1 MSNAKVT
8 TADLAKVLQ
17 KKAKITEDE
26 AKKFVNAYFNLIA
39 EGIKAEDDFFINK
52 FGTFKKQLK
61 KGRTGRNPSTGE
73 AIKIPSRYNV
83 IFNAAS
89 NVAKRVNK
97 PYANLKAKV
106 IEEPI
111 VVEKEKPVALKE
123 KIVVQEKPIVVQEK
137 TQKKP
142 TPKKIVVQK
151 EEDTIPEIEEPI
163 AFIEKPVAQ
172 KKTEIIK
179 VERKDAPKAA
189 PQTKPKLEPQ
199 KSVTLP
205 ATSEPKVVR
214 EIIREVRQPIVNN
227 VVPPITQRIVTQTEH
242 GPKVSEQ
249 VIERQVIREQIIEQQ
264 INKQSLPEESSKLY
278 RGEYNNT
285 NTEADEGAVA
295 RCWFIAGIAVVCT
308 IIVVAIL
315 FFVIF
320 GSQRDVIV
328 NEKYQTST
336 VQQQISDLAQI
347 NSIMPNAYEEIATL
361 QYGEPK
367 LWPYIYEA
375 NRLKY
380 TDPDY
385 NIKRRNFLLP
395 RMPDKVLDAVNIE
408 QAAIDA
414 YRMYKIIYNE
424 KPTLK
429 NREKYLKGI
438 RVLAETEK
446 LMPGFISRYELSFS
460 ADDVALARKYLNN

>member
-1 MSNAKVT
+1 MSNLKVT
-8 TADLAKVLQ
+8 TADLAKALQ
-17 KKAKITEDE
+17 KKNKITEDE

-39 EGIKAEDDFFINK
+39 EGIKTEDDFSIYK

-73 AIKIPSRYNV
+73 AIEIPSRYNV
-83 IFNAAS
+83 TFNAAS
-89 NVAKRVNK
+89 NVASRVNK
-97 PYANLKAKV
+97 PYAHLKAKV

-111 VVEKEKPVALKE
+111 VKQ
-123 KIVVQEKPIVVQEK
+123 IVI
-137 TQKKP
+137 
-142 TPKKIVVQK
+142 
-151 EEDTIPEIEEPI
+151 EEEAIPEIEEPI
-163 AFIEKPVAQ
+163 AFVEKPIEFVEKPVAQ
-172 KKTEIIK
+172 KKAEIIK
-179 VERKDAPKAA
+179 VERKDVKKETAQT
-189 PQTKPKLEPQ
+189 PQP
-199 KSVTLP
+199 VTTP
-205 ATSEPKVVR
+205 PVVATTSSEPKVVR

-227 VVPPITQRIVTQTEH
+227 VVPPPITQRIITQTEK

-264 INKQSLPEESSKLY
+264 IKKQSYPEEHDKLF
-278 RGEYNNT
+278 RDEYST
-285 NTEADEGAVA
+285 NRESDEGAVA
-295 RCWFIAGIAVVCT
+295 RCWFVAGIAVVCT
-308 IIVVAIL
+308 AIVVAIL
-315 FFVIF
+315 IFVVF
-320 GSQRDVIV
+320 GSPREVVV

-347 NSIMPNAYEEIATL
+347 NSIMPNAYEEIATM

-380 TDPDY
+380 NDPDY
-385 NIKRRNFLLP
+385 NIKKRNFLLP
-395 RMPDKVLDAVNIE
+395 RMPDKVLDSVNIE